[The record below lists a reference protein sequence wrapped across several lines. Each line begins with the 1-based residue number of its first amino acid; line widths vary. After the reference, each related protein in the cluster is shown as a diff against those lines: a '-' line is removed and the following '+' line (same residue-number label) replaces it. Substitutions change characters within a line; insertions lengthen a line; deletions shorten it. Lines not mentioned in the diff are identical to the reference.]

1 MLRLPLTP
9 PSRPAS
15 LPRWGRHGVTRLA
28 LAAALIMNGTAQAA
42 PAPEPAPA
50 AAAAAPLTSSKPPV
64 VNSTMDAPLF
74 YQLLVAEIQA
84 RQGQPGAAYQLYL
97 EAARRNQDAALF
109 QRAVD
114 LALASRAGEQALAAA
129 KAWRQTLPQSREA
142 SEYTAQILLAL
153 GRSAELASPLRS
165 LIQLSPAAQQ
175 GQVLAS
181 LPRSLQRLTDRKAA
195 AEVVD
200 EATQPWRSPP
210 LERAEAW
217 AASADGWTQARQPA
231 KALPALRRALELE
244 PASVLA
250 GLHAVELM
258 EQTPEAE
265 ALLRTQLDRPDAPP
279 LVRLAYAR
287 KLATTQRLEEAERE
301 LIQLIAAQPDANGT
315 RVLLAAIQ
323 LERKQLD
330 AAEATLKP
338 VLAGLPRASGAEA
351 TTLPPDLEQASLL
364 QAQIAEQRG
373 QTRTALQWLD
383 RADPARARLPIQAQ
397 RARLMARDGQLGA
410 ARALI
415 RGLPE
420 AEPRDGLAKVQAE
433 AQLLRDARQWREA
446 HRVLS
451 EGTQRFPDV
460 AELLYDQAMM
470 ADKIKEYD
478 EMERVLRRLIEL
490 EPDNANAHNA
500 LGYSLAERGQRLA
513 EARTHLERA
522 IALKPGDPFI
532 TDSLGWLAFREGRV
546 EEALRLLRE
555 AWGARPDAEIGAHLG
570 EVLWGQQQRDEATRI
585 WRESWQRDRD
595 NEVLQ
600 ETLRRFKVRF

>member
-1 MLRLPLTP
+1 M
-9 PSRPAS
+9 A
-15 LPRWGRHGVTRLA
+15 RLA
-28 LAAALIMNGTAQAA
+28 LAVALTLGGAVQATTPDTVA
-42 PAPEPAPA
+42 PTPAPA
-50 AAAAAPLTSSKPPV
+50 AATVGTSKAPV
-64 VNSTMDAPLF
+64 INSTMDAPLF

-114 LALASRAGEQALAAA
+114 IALSARAGEQALAAA

-181 LPRSLQRLTDRKAA
+181 LPRSLQRITDRKAA

-200 EATQPWRSPP
+200 EATQPWRSAP
-210 LERAEAW
+210 LERVEAW
-217 AASADGWTQARQPA
+217 AASADAWSQARQPA
-231 KALPALRRALELE
+231 KALPALRRAFELD
-244 PASVLA
+244 PANTLA

-258 EQTPEAE
+258 DQSPDAE
-265 ALLRTQLDRPDAPP
+265 PLVRTLLARADAPP

-287 KLATTQRLEEAERE
+287 KLATTQRFDEAERE
-301 LIQLIAAQPDANGT
+301 LLQLVEAQPDANGT

-323 LERKQLD
+323 LERKRPE

-338 VLAGLPRASGAEA
+338 VLAGLPAPGANTA
-351 TTLPPDLEQASLL
+351 AAPLPPDLEQACLL
-364 QAQIAEQRG
+364 QAQIVEQRG
-373 QTRTALQWLD
+373 QTRVALQWLE
-383 RADPARARLPIQAQ
+383 RADPARVRLPIQAQ
-397 RARLMARDGQLGA
+397 RARLMARDGQLQA

-420 AEPRDGLAKVQAE
+420 TEPRDGLAKVQAE

-451 EGTQRFPDV
+451 EGAQRFPDV
-460 AELLYDQAMM
+460 GELLYDQAMM
-470 ADKIKEYD
+470 ADKIKDYD

-500 LGYSLAERGQRLA
+500 LGYSFAERGLRLP
-513 EARTHLERA
+513 EARALLERA

-532 TDSLGWLAFREGRV
+532 TDSLGWLAFREGRID
-546 EEALRLLRE
+546 EALAQLQQ
-555 AWGARPDAEIGAHLG
+555 AWDTRQDAEIGAHLG
-570 EVLWGQQQRDEATRI
+570 EVLWTLQRRDDAMRI

-595 NEVLQ
+595 NDVLQ